1 MALFVVSVPVFLLLS
16 NVRVAAMEPRVYE
29 YSFETYDAPA
39 RTGIDRTQL
48 NRAAQDI
55 AHYFRN
61 DEPLLTTRV
70 IIDGDDYDDADLWFR
85 VNTEVPSLILLYQ
98 GRGKEKHNIAIN
110 LDSASYYRV
119 DVLKERDWV
128 YTVHVYW

>member
-1 MALFVVSVPVFLLLS
+1 MLARFLYLALF
-16 NVRVAAMEPRVYE
+16 
-29 YSFETYDAPA
+29 
-39 RTGIDRTQL
+39 G
-48 NRAAQDI
+48 
-55 AHYFRN
+55 
-61 DEPLLTTRV
+61 LLTLNPSIADAASTLKEVNNAVQRGRDGGTTFQLHLANGETV